1 MRVRIFAHDYQGI
14 EPERLRT
21 CIKLNQEINIHGN
34 LWLRVI
40 LLGS

>member
-1 MRVRIFAHDYQGI
+1 MRVRIFAYDYQGI
-14 EPERLRT
+14 EAERLGT